1 MKKNLLVLLSF
12 VSVLLT
18 WCSTSNNQAIKID
31 PEKWF
36 SENWISIEETFNK
49 EVDQRQYIKDFEDFI
64 SYNILSI
71 TEDKPFISDFSF
83 TAKFDKNSS
92 IQWWVDFSQKKTV
105 KTHDLEVS
113 DITFDIQAEDKKNN
127 FEPLILSW
135 DLSLLYEN
143 NEVYAKLHKL
153 WLFMWEWNMLAKM
166 YTLLWDLI
174 VDNRVDLE
182 VHSWWIITI
191 NEEEYKKL
199 PNIIWSIENVL
210 KTENI
215 QSSPDFLWSVADMID
230 ITNSYIKLWI
240 SSDELKITNYE
251 TSYYELS
258 DKTIQKVFT
267 WSFQWTQSSFD
278 LLIVSSKKGLGV
290 VLYNIKEYDEVTSEF
305 KNTDLE
311 FSFTLKE
318 NKESEYSIG
327 FTSIKSQ
334 KEAVNLQWKINYADT
349 IKFIADFELNSI
361 KSLSWQKI
369 SWKINWDITK
379 SSWNW
384 EETIPEITGNIL
396 SLSELLSTL

>member
-12 VSVLLT
+12 LSILLA
-18 WCSTSNNQAIKID
+18 WCSTSNNQATKID

-36 SENWISIEETFNK
+36 SENWISIEETFDK
-49 EVDQRQYIKDFEDFI
+49 EVDQWQYIKDFEDFI

-71 TEDKPFISDFSF
+71 TEDKPFVSDFSF

-92 IQWWVDFSQKKTV
+92 IQWWVNFSQKKTV
-105 KTHDLEVS
+105 KSHDLEAS
-113 DITFDIQAEDKKNN
+113 DITFDIQAEDKNNN
-127 FEPLILSW
+127 FEPLFLSW

-166 YTLLWDLI
+166 GTLLWDLI

-199 PNIIWSIENVL
+199 PNIIWSIENIL

-215 QSSPDFLWSVADMID
+215 QSSPDFLWSVADIID
-230 ITNSYIKLWI
+230 IINSYIELWI
-240 SSDELKITNYE
+240 SPDELKITNYE

-258 DKTIQKVFT
+258 DKTIQKVFS
-267 WSFQWTQSSFD
+267 WSFQWKQSAFD
-278 LLIVSSKKGLGV
+278 LLLISSKKGLWV
-290 VLYNIKEYDEVTSEF
+290 VLYDIKEYDEETSEF

-318 NKESEYSIG
+318 DKEFEYSIW

-334 KEAVNLQWKINYADT
+334 KETVNLQWKINYADT
-349 IKFIADFELNSI
+349 IKFIADFEIDSI

-369 SWKINWDITK
+369 SWKINWDTTK
-379 SSWNW
+379 NSWNW
-384 EETIPEITGNIL
+384 EEIIPELTGNIL